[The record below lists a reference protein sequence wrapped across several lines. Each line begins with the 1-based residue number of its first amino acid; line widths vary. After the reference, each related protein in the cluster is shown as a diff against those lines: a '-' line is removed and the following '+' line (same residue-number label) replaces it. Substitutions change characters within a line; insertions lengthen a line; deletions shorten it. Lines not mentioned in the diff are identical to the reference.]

1 MDNDDNQKESSMRP
15 WIIYLIIFGAIF
27 MLLMAGR
34 KKTENATDISYE
46 EFIGMVTNN
55 VDGKDIIIET
65 KIKFSQASE
74 LKEITGKSRE
84 TRETGTSLVF
94 VKENGKIKE
103 KAFRLRST
111 IPEDHEALI
120 IGHPKIEQEQESTLL
135 YSFLL
140 TILPFLLIV
149 FFIYF
154 FF

>member
-34 KKTENATDISYE
+34 KKTESATDISYE

-84 TRETGTSLVF
+84 PRETGTS
-94 VKENGKIKE
+94 
-103 KAFRLRST
+103 
-111 IPEDHEALI
+111 
-120 IGHPKIEQEQESTLL
+120 
-135 YSFLL
+135 
-140 TILPFLLIV
+140 
-149 FFIYF
+149 
-154 FF
+154 